1 MKERII
7 KLLQEPSTYAGLAG
21 VMAGLGILN
30 LSEDQWLQ
38 IGGAISALA
47 GVVAMFVLE
56 KGDK

>member
-1 MKERII
+1 MKERIL

-56 KGDK
+56 GGDK